1 MASHQEEEVLG
12 KAYDGRLMRRLL
24 TYLRPYKWHVVVA
37 LAAITLK
44 SVADVLGPFLTKIAI
59 DKYLAK
65 SANAHS
71 WIGDRL
77 SDTALTGIAQIGG
90 LYIGLLL
97 GTFALEFL
105 QTYLMQWTGQKVM
118 FDLRK
123 QIFRHLQFM
132 HVGFFDKNPVGRL
145 VTRVTTDVDALNE
158 MFTAGVVSIFED
170 VFVLFFI
177 LAIMLDMNW
186 KLALITFAVLPFIV
200 YATKIF
206 RDKVRDSYRR
216 IRTAIARI
224 NSFLQE
230 AVSGMLVLQLFNRE
244 KRAFRQFSDINAS
257 HMEAFKDAIMAYAV
271 YYPVVEVLSSIAV
284 AGIIWFGGNGIIRH
298 LSAVSAD
305 LGFSKTTLLTVHPVQ
320 SVVTLGVLVA
330 FMQYA
335 QRFFR
340 PIMDLSEKY
349 NILQSA
355 MAAGERV
362 FKLLDTKV
370 EITSP
375 AVTKKPQGP
384 GRIEFDHVW
393 FAYNSRGNGATER
406 VGTGFSPVQP
416 GTNHVGT
423 DALVRPAEPSSAAMA
438 AGSSKNDGETPDWVL
453 RDVTYALD
461 PGETVAVVGHTGAG
475 KTTLI
480 SLLMRFYDV
489 QQGAIRIDG
498 IDIKDMDLLD
508 LRGRFGV
515 VLQDPFLFS
524 GTVEG
529 NIRLGT
535 ARIQDEDVEQAAED
549 VNLADFIRTLPGGFK
564 EEVRERGSTLST
576 GQKQLISF
584 ARALAHDPKIL
595 ILDEAT
601 SSVDTETEFRV
612 RDALNRMVEGR
623 TSLII
628 AHRLSTIQRADKI
641 IVMHKGQ
648 VREMGSH
655 QQLLAQRGI
664 YYKLYQ
670 LQYKDQEIPSALSGA
685 PQSTVSADD

>member
-1 MASHQEEEVLG
+1 MAQEEEVLG
-12 KAYDGRLMRRLL
+12 KAYDSRLMRRLL

-37 LAAITLK
+37 LAAIIIK
-44 SVADVLGPFLTKIAI
+44 SVADVLGPFLTKVAI

-65 SANAHS
+65 SPNAHS
-71 WIGDRL
+71 WLGNHL
-77 SDTALTGIAQIGG
+77 SDAPLTGIAQVGG
-90 LYIGLLL
+90 LYVGLLL
-97 GTFALEFL
+97 ATFVLEFV

-118 FDLRK
+118 FDLRS
-123 QIFRHLQFM
+123 QIFRHLQHM
-132 HVGFFDKNPVGRL
+132 HVAFFDKNPVGRL

-177 LAIMLDMNW
+177 LAIMLNMNW
-186 KLALITFAVLPFIV
+186 KLALITFAVLPVIV

-206 RDKVRDSYRR
+206 RDRVRDSYRR

-244 KRAFRQFSDINAS
+244 KRAYRQFSEINAS

-271 YYPVVEVLSSIAV
+271 YYPVVEILSSIAV
-284 AGIIWFGGNGIIRH
+284 ASILWFGGSQILRH
-298 LSAVSAD
+298 TSAVS
-305 LGFSKTTLLTVHPVQ
+305 LSIEFSRTKIFSAHLVENVM
-320 SVVTLGVLVA
+320 TLGILVA

-340 PIMDLSEKY
+340 PIQDLSEKY

-362 FKLLDTKV
+362 FKLLDTDV

-375 AVTKKPQGP
+375 VVTKEPQGP

-393 FAYNSRGNGATER
+393 FAYSTRNGNGETGVSSTSSGQAPTGRPR
-406 VGTGFSPVQP
+406 VETTGP
-416 GTNHVGT
+416 T
-423 DALVRPAEPSSAAMA
+423 DST
-438 AGSSKNDGETPDWVL
+438 GIPDWVL
-453 RDVTYALD
+453 RDVTFALE

-489 QQGAIRIDG
+489 QKGAIRIDG
-498 IDIKDMDLLD
+498 VDIKEMDLED

-515 VLQDPFLFS
+515 VLQDPFLFT

-535 ARIQDEDVEQAAED
+535 KRIQDEDVEQAAED

-584 ARALAHDPKIL
+584 ARALAHDPRIL

-612 RDALNRMVEGR
+612 RDALSRMVEGR
-623 TSLII
+623 TSMII

-648 VREMGSH
+648 VREMGTH
-655 QQLLAQRGI
+655 QQLLANRGI

-670 LQYKDQEIPSALSGA
+670 LQYKDQELSVEQAGSPAGAGQSAVSG
-685 PQSTVSADD
+685 DD